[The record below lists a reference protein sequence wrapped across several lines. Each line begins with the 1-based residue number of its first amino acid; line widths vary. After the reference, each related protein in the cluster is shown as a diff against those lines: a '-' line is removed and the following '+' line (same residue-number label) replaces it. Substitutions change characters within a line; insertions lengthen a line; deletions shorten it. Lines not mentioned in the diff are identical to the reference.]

1 LGISIKHI
9 KEGCCKQI
17 DNYNILVTDEN
28 RKDKNIK
35 FVDYI
40 LDLDDKYLFIEEK
53 SFVLG
58 ILAPRNGEISD
69 EVITKFKNLSLV
81 EKDLEICKTGFRLIS
96 DSNKKLKDTILYMCK
111 EFQDLEKIE
120 KSPFIYLYCKSKL
133 RAVDGLLMSFLSM
146 KNRKNIFIPYGEL
159 EKFIEKVKKI

>member
-1 LGISIKHI
+1 LGISIEHI

-17 DNYNILVTDEN
+17 NNYNILVTDEN
-28 RKDKNIK
+28 RVNKNIK

-40 LDLDDKYLFIEEK
+40 LDLEDKYLLIEEK
-53 SFVLG
+53 SFILG
-58 ILAPRNGEISD
+58 ILAPRNGKISD
-69 EVITKFKNLSLV
+69 EVIEKFKNLTSV
-81 EKDLEICKTGFRLIS
+81 EKDLEICKTCFRLIS
-96 DSNKKLKDTILYMCK
+96 DSNKKLKDTILYISK

-120 KSPFIYLYCKSKL
+120 KSPFIYLYCKSGL

-146 KNRKNIFIPYGEL
+146 KNRKNIFVSCSEL